1 MRRDDWLLH
10 QLPVGMTDDDFFV
23 RFVTI
28 FQRVADTVVHQVDGV
43 EHAFDPTVAPDNM
56 VRLMAEWF
64 GVDWVDSSL
73 DVRLQREIVMRYAE
87 LIPWRGTR
95 RGMVELLELLTR
107 ADVEVR
113 DTGGV
118 FAEGEAPQDPPH
130 VRIDVQSLGWNNR
143 KDFAQIVRDELPAT
157 VTFTVWM
164 AGVRIWPAE
173 DDGAAAATGHR
184 PIAAVAERS
193 TTEEPNDG

>member
-95 RGMVELLELLTR
+95 RGMVELLELLTG

-184 PIAAVAERS
+184 PIAAAAKHS
-193 TTEEPNDG
+193 TTEEPNDA

>member
-1 MRRDDWLLH
+1 
-10 QLPVGMTDDDFFV
+10 
-23 RFVTI
+23 
-28 FQRVADTVVHQVDGV
+28 
-43 EHAFDPTVAPDNM
+43 
-56 VRLMAEWF
+56 
-64 GVDWVDSSL
+64 
-73 DVRLQREIVMRYAE
+73 MRYAE

-95 RGMVELLELLTR
+95 RGMVELLELLTG

-143 KDFAQIVRDELPAT
+143 KDFARIVRDELPAT

-173 DDGAAAATGHR
+173 DDGAAAATGHQ
-184 PIAAVAERS
+184 PIAAAAERS
-193 TTEEPNDG
+193 TTEEPDDA

>member
-10 QLPVGMTDDDFFV
+10 QLPVGMTEDDFLV

-95 RGMVELLELLTR
+95 RGMVELLELLTG

>member
-10 QLPVGMTDDDFFV
+10 QLPVGMTEDDFLV

-184 PIAAVAERS
+184 PIAAAAKHS
-193 TTEEPNDG
+193 TTEEPNDA